1 MSELWTRHRDSLII
15 VLSFA
20 GALAVGALLLLIL
33 GIDPLEAY
41 GAMLSGAF
49 GTTDAVLATLAR
61 AVPLCLS
68 ALAIS
73 IAFWGGM
80 WNIGAEGQLYVGA
93 FAAAFAGFSL
103 PALPHLPFLIVV
115 LAAGVLVGALW
126 AYLPGRLSLDLGMNI
141 VVITIMLNSVGIYL
155 TQYLASGPYAEEGGF
170 SAGSTAM
177 IHPLARFARFSD
189 LTTLNTGAIV
199 ALAVALGITLLMLA
213 SVWGYEA
220 RMIRLNARF
229 AAAGGVDVR
238 SRQLLAMTLS
248 GALAGLA
255 GTLLVMGDH
264 GRFLSGISPG
274 YTWTGMILSMMVAYH
289 PVGAILAGLVYA
301 AMSSGALEMELLT
314 DAPVEVVEII
324 VTVAVLFVTAGMAL
338 ANRLA
343 NRIRED

>member
-1 MSELWTRHRDSLII
+1 MSPFQTRYRDSLII
-15 VLSFA
+15 VLSFM
-20 GALAVGALLLLIL
+20 GALAVGGLLLLLL
-33 GIDPLEAY
+33 GINPMEAY
-41 GAMLSGAF
+41 RAMLSGAF
-49 GTTDAVLATLAR
+49 GDSDAVLATLAR

-103 PALPHLPFLIVV
+103 PVLPHVPFLIIV
-115 LAAGVLVGALW
+115 LVAGVLMGAFW
-126 AYLPGRLSLDLGMNI
+126 AHLPGRLSLDLGMNI
-141 VVITIMLNSVGIYL
+141 VVITIMLNSVGIYF
-155 TQYLASGPYAEEGGF
+155 TQYLASGPCAEAGA
-170 SAGSTAM
+170 SAGTTPM
-177 IHPLARFARFSD
+177 VHPLARFARFSD
-189 LTTLNTGAIV
+189 LSTLNTGAIL
-199 ALAVALGITLLMLA
+199 ALAVALGVTVLMLA
-213 SVWGYEA
+213 TVWGYEA
-220 RMIRLNARF
+220 RMVRLNGRF
-229 AAAGGVDVR
+229 AAAGGVNVR
-238 SRQLLAMTLS
+238 SRQLMAMTLS

-274 YTWTGMILSMMVAYH
+274 YTWTGMILAMMVAYH